1 MKISGQGNNNLNHDF
16 VNLGLANESKV
27 TMSMSH
33 NGFEFDYLSS
43 RWTLNRD
50 VTVLVGFLDSFVQP
64 LQEDIRETLVF
75 YAETSSANH
84 TSNIAKQ
91 LSLYKN
97 LTGEND
103 LTEKGFASFK
113 NKVRKKD
120 WYRVSVVRGM
130 IRQMRFLGLDKH
142 IDDAVFKLTDQWT
155 LGGNDKGVAVLTL
168 DPETGP
174 FSDLEF
180 EAIGL
185 HAAHRYAEGG
195 LRTDE
200 YACLSMFKASGRRAV
215 QIASIKCKDFSYS
228 SKYTG
233 SLTYV
238 VLIPKAK
245 VRGGKFRSILKPY
258 ALVNA
263 VAQVVELHIK
273 EQTAKVENALG
284 RKMTIEEKGELPLF
298 IDVGTIEEIQSINP
312 NDMMDYLKSEL
323 PHIKSSNLI
332 NKLNSAVKKLK
343 IISERTGEPLKS
355 TSYRFRYTLGTRAAR
370 EGAGTLTIANLLDH
384 SDTQNVDVYVANSP
398 EHAIHISKIMNQPLA
413 RYASAFVGKLV
424 EDEAEANAENTGA
437 ARIPCR
443 EKGCDVGSCGSSSF
457 CLDYAPIACYLC
469 PKFRPWA
476 HAPHQLILEWL
487 VEERERLKADTNGD
501 MQIVS
506 INDRAILAVC
516 QVIQLCR
523 EHNNG

>member
-1 MKISGQGNNNLNHDF
+1 MNHNF
-16 VNLGLANESKV
+16 VNFDHANDSKV
-27 TMSMSH
+27 TTSISH
-33 NGFEFDYLSS
+33 NGFEFDYLSD

-50 VTVLVGFLDSFVQP
+50 VTVSVDFLNSFIQP
-64 LQEDIRETLVF
+64 LQENIREVLVY
-75 YAETSSANH
+75 YAENSSANH

-91 LSLYKN
+91 LRFYQTI
-97 LTGEND
+97 TGAND

-113 NKVRKKD
+113 NGVLKKD
-120 WYRVSVVRGM
+120 WYKVSILRGM
-130 IRQMRFLGLDKH
+130 IRQMRYLGLDKH
-142 IDDAVFKLTDQWT
+142 IDDAVFKLTDQWR

-185 HAAHRYAEGG
+185 HAAHRYAEGK
-195 LRTDE
+195 LRVDE

-215 QIASIKCKDFSYS
+215 QIASIKCKDFSYTA
-228 SKYTG
+228 KYTG
-233 SLTYV
+233 APTYV
-238 VLIPKAK
+238 VLIPRAK

-258 ALVNA
+258 ALANS

-273 EQTAKVENALG
+273 EQTAKIEYVLG
-284 RKMTIEEKGELPLF
+284 RKMTSEEKGELPLF
-298 IDVGTIEEIQSINP
+298 IDVDTIEEIQLITP
-312 NDMMDYLKSEL
+312 DALMDYLKSEL
-323 PHIKSSNLI
+323 PHIKTSNLI
-332 NKLNSAVKKLK
+332 NHLNSAVKKLK

-355 TSYRFRYTLGTRAAR
+355 TSYRFRYTLGTRASR

-384 SDTQNVDVYVANSP
+384 SDTQNVQVYVANSP
-398 EHAIHISKIMNQPLA
+398 EHAVQINKIMNQPLA
-413 RYASAFVGKLV
+413 RYASAFAGKLV
-424 EDEAEANAENTGA
+424 EDEDEANAENAGA

-443 EKGCDVGSCGSSSF
+443 EKDCDVGSCGTSSF
-457 CLDYAPIACYLC
+457 CQDYAPIACYLC

-476 HAPHQLILEWL
+476 HAPHHLILEWL
-487 VEERERLKADTNGD
+487 VEERERLKVDTNGD

-516 QVIQLCR
+516 QVIQLCG
-523 EHNNG
+523 EYNNG

>member
-1 MKISGQGNNNLNHDF
+1 MNHDF
-16 VNLGLANESKV
+16 VNFDLATDSKV
-27 TMSMSH
+27 TTCISF
-33 NGFEFDYLSS
+33 NGFEFDYLSD
-43 RWTLNRD
+43 RWTLNRN
-50 VTVLVGFLDSFVQP
+50 VTVLVDFLDSFVQP

-75 YAETSSANH
+75 YAETSSADH
-84 TSNIAKQ
+84 TSNIAK
-91 LSLYKN
+91 SLKLYQTI
-97 LTGEND
+97 TGQND
-103 LTEKGFASFK
+103 LTEQGFASFK
-113 NKVRKKD
+113 NKLPKKD
-120 WYRVSVVRGM
+120 WYKVSIVRGM

-142 IDDAVFKLTDQWT
+142 IDDAVFKLTEQWK

-185 HAAHRYAEGG
+185 HAAHRYAGG
-195 LRTDE
+195 KLRDDE
-200 YACLSMFKASGRRAV
+200 YACLSMFKASGRRPV

-228 SKYTG
+228 AKYTG
-233 SLTYV
+233 TPMYV

-258 ALVNA
+258 ALVNS
-263 VAQVVELHIK
+263 VAQVVEQHIK
-273 EQTAKVENALG
+273 EQTVKVEYALG
-284 RKMTIEEKGELPLF
+284 RKMTTEEKGELPLF
-298 IDVGTIEEIQSINP
+298 IDVDVIEEIQSIGA
-312 NDMMDYLKSEL
+312 DSLIDYLKSEL
-323 PHIKSSNLI
+323 PHIKTSNLTR
-332 NKLNSAVKKLK
+332 KLSGTIKRLG

-384 SDTQNVDVYVANSP
+384 ADTQNVHVYIANTP
-398 EHAIHISKIMNQPLA
+398 EHAVHISKIMNQPLA
-413 RYASAFVGKLV
+413 RYASAFAGKLV
-424 EDEAEANAENTGA
+424 EDEAEANAENAGA

-443 EKGCDVGSCGSSSF
+443 EKDCDVGSCGTSSF
-457 CLDYAPIACYLC
+457 CQDYAPIACYLC

-476 HAPHQLILEWL
+476 HAPHHLILEWL
-487 VEERERLKADTNGD
+487 VEERERLKVDTDGD

-516 QVIQLCR
+516 QVTQLCR
-523 EHNNG
+523 EYNNG